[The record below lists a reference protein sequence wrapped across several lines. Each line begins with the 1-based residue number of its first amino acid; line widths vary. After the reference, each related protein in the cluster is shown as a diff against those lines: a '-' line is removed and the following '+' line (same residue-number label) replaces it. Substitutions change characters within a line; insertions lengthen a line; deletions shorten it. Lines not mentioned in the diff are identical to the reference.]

1 MIVRNINAALPLGE
15 HMGRVFSHT
24 TREQM
29 PPQQVKKG
37 LDAFRTPSKWPDWNS
52 SAKSMLATKPDSIDE
67 GDHLAI
73 FQVIKGS
80 LIETKWLVK
89 SIREGDD
96 FCEIELLGEG
106 QSRNER
112 PIGKGLKNLQ
122 ISITFLYQEDGGIEV
137 HSSCEVSILMAIF
150 SKQINAFMKKQSEQ
164 FISDLSRIE

>member
-1 MIVRNINAALPLGE
+1 
-15 HMGRVFSHT
+15 MGRVFSHT

-29 PPQQVKKG
+29 APEQVKKG
-37 LDAFRTPSKWPDWNS
+37 LSAFRNPSKWPDWNS
-52 SAKSMLATKPDSIDE
+52 SAKSMLATKPESMDE
-67 GDHLAI
+67 GDHIAI

-89 SIREGDD
+89 SIREGED

-112 PIGKGLKNLQ
+112 PIAKGLKNLQ

-137 HSSCEVSILMAIF
+137 HASCEVSIILSVF
-150 SKQINAFMKKQSEQ
+150 SKQINAFMKKQAEQ
-164 FISDLSRIE
+164 FIRDLSKIE